1 MNLQKNL
8 SLAMLCVI
16 LFLGGCTS
24 VAMVGAGAGAG
35 IGTYSYVKGELKVD
49 YPYTYDQTWNA
60 SLTALERLEIEV
72 TTKKRDALNGKIKGK
87 RGDEKS
93 VVIKL
98 KNKGLGITTVGVR
111 VGSFGDQDASHR
123 IQQTILNVLK
133 S

>member
-8 SLAMLCVI
+8 PLTVLCVI
-16 LFLGGCTS
+16 LFLGGCTT

-35 IGTYSYVKGELKVD
+35 MGTYSYVKGELKVD

-72 TTKKRDALNGKIKGK
+72 TTKKRDALNGEIKGK

-111 VGSFGDQDASHR
+111 VGSFGDRDASHR